1 MTDSHGSLRRLGR
14 SSLIARASS
23 WFLSALGNP
32 STLFPT
38 GSLTSAIPVST
49 WIFPTK
55 KISRKPL
62 KAASLSFYK
71 SVLKYTL
78 YLHSIRN
85 LFIGYKINLPK
96 RIILQSQIPSKASTD
111 AVQQTQ
117 VSVALP
123 AVCWSGKNTP
133 CDGVSNN
140 ATSTSNALSS
150 FWTFSDFGYRSRSAP
165 HHSLS
170 SQQFRER
177 LRISPFSSSSK
188 SRTAVSALPLQKQG
202 AERLDRKG
210 ASEN

>member
-1 MTDSHGSLRRLGR
+1 MGRKTSSRILDSGGCLSAFRAASSLVQISSMPPLLGSLVMTDSHGSLRRLGR

-96 RIILQSQIPSKASTD
+96 RIILQPQIPSKASTD
-111 AVQQTQ
+111 AV
-117 VSVALP
+117 
-123 AVCWSGKNTP
+123 
-133 CDGVSNN
+133 
-140 ATSTSNALSS
+140 
-150 FWTFSDFGYRSRSAP
+150 
-165 HHSLS
+165 
-170 SQQFRER
+170 
-177 LRISPFSSSSK
+177 
-188 SRTAVSALPLQKQG
+188 
-202 AERLDRKG
+202 
-210 ASEN
+210 